1 MRRTTTT
8 FVLALLVALPA
19 LGAELTAEQ
28 KKALDEAKYV
38 YVQSERA
45 SGALSKP
52 AEIWFM
58 AVGDDVYVGTR
69 PDSHRVKRIEAGRT
83 KARVAIGSADGP
95 AYDAT
100 ASLSTDEAMEQKL
113 LADFAKKYPEGWKK
127 HAEGF
132 TKGFETGERVLV
144 KYTPR

>member
-1 MRRTTTT
+1 MRRTIT
-8 FVLALLVALPA
+8 VLALALLAALPA
-19 LGAELTAEQ
+19 VAAQLTAEQ
-28 KKALDEAKYV
+28 KKLLDDATYV

-58 AVGDDVYVGTR
+58 AVGDDVWVGTR
-69 PDSHRVKRIEAGRT
+69 PDSHRVKRIKAGHT
-83 KARVAIGSADGP
+83 KARVAIGKVDGP

-100 ASLSTDEAMEQKL
+100 ASLSTDEAMERRL
-113 LADFAKKYPEGWKK
+113 LAAFAKKYPEGWKK

-144 KYTPR
+144 KYTPN

>member
-1 MRRTTTT
+1 MRRTTTAL
-8 FVLALLVALPA
+8 VLALLVALPA

-28 KKALDEAKYV
+28 EKALDEAKYI

-45 SGALSKP
+45 SGQLSKP

-58 AVGDDVYVGTR
+58 AAGDDVYVGTR
-69 PDSHRVKRIEAGRT
+69 PDSYRVKRIKAGRT
-83 KARVAIGSADGP
+83 RARVAIGSADGP
-95 AYDAT
+95 AYEAT
-100 ASLSTDEAMEQKL
+100 ASLSTDQAMEQRL
-113 LADFAKKYPEGWKK
+113 LADFAKKYPDGWKT
-127 HAEGF
+127 HAENF